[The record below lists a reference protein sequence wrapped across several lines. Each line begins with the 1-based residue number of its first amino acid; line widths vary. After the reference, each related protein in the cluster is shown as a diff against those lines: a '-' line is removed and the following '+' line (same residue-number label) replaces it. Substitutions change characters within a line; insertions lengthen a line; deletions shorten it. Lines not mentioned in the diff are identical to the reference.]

1 MGNKTINVTL
11 SVKGMS
17 DALKE
22 YKRWQKDIEHKL
34 ERFRRKVA
42 EKLVSEAKKGFGN
55 AIVDD
60 FVYMAAKKANV
71 NVYYRDEGNM
81 MVVIADGEDA
91 IWAEFGA
98 GVHHNG
104 SAGSSPNPLNQE
116 NNLGFTIGSYG
127 YGLGKMDSWYFKKDP
142 TDPNS
147 SRVYTYGAPASMPM
161 YKAVTRVRQEIAT
174 IAREVF
180 K

>member
-1 MGNKTINVTL
+1 MAKKTIKIEL
-11 SVKGMS
+11 SVRGMS

-34 ERFRRKVA
+34 DRFKRRVA
-42 EKLVSEAKKGFGN
+42 ETLVKEAKKGFGS

-60 FVYMAAKKANV
+60 FIYQAAKKANV
-71 NVYYRDEGNM
+71 NVYYKVQGGLTI
-81 MVVIADGEDA
+81 VIADGEDA
-91 IWAEFGA
+91 VWAEFGA

-104 SAGSSPNPLNQE
+104 TSSPHPKAAE
-116 NNLGFTIGSYG
+116 FGFTIGSYG
-127 YGLGKMDSWYFKKDP
+127 YHQGLKDSWYFKKDKS
-142 TDPNS
+142 DPNS
-147 SRVYTYGAPASMPM
+147 PRVYTYGAPASMPM
-161 YKAVTRVRQEIAT
+161 YKAMTKVIQEIGA